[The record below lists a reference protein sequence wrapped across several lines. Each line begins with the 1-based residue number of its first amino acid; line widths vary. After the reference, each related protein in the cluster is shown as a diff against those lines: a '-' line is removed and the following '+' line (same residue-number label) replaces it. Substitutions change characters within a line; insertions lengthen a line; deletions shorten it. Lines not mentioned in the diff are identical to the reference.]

1 MNSCWPVPM
10 ALISPFISGCFGSN
24 WESVAAWNLLVT
36 AEKSMVVLVKYLKPK
51 KPVTVNSIKRMV
63 ERIMSR
69 VLLAGIVSVIF

>member
-1 MNSCWPVPM
+1 M
-10 ALISPFISGCFGSN
+10 
-24 WESVAAWNLLVT
+24 AAWNLLVT
-36 AEKSMVVLVKYLKPK
+36 AEKSMLVRVKYLKPK